1 MTLRRIAI
9 DDLRIR
15 CHHLWDSRWLLLT
28 AGDLASEQFNLMT
41 VAWGSFGTM
50 WSRPF
55 AQVVVRPTRHTFA
68 FTERFDTFT
77 LCAFPE
83 LCRPVLKLMGT
94 RSGRD
99 LDKIHDSGLTPLPSL
114 AVAAPGFAEAELVVE
129 CRKIYWDDIRPGN
142 FLEPDLERNYPDRD
156 YHRIYFGEILAVRG
170 TDEYRAP
177 DSA

>member
-1 MTLRRIAI
+1 MKLDPIAI
-9 DDLRIR
+9 DDLQIR
-15 CHHLWDSRWLLLT
+15 CHHLWDSRWLLLC
-28 AGDLASEQFNLMT
+28 AGDLAAGEYNQMT

-55 AQVVVRPTRHTFA
+55 AQVVVRPSRHTYA

-83 LCRPVLKLMGT
+83 LCRPLLELMGT

-99 LDKIHDSGLTPLPSL
+99 LDKLQVPGLTPLPSL
-114 AVAAPGFAEAELVVE
+114 TVAAPGFAEAELIVE

-142 FLEPDLERNYPDRD
+142 FLEPALEACYPAKD
-156 YHRIYFGEILAVRG
+156 YHRIYFGEIQAVRG
-170 TDEYRAP
+170 TGDYRAG
-177 DSA
+177 